1 MYFYFISQSTIL
13 HLALNKNKNL
23 KVMKTTVKQLATVT
37 FIAILFLVGNVK
49 AEGTETNSLNREI
62 IETPLELEN
71 WMTDENIWNFN
82 DVNLA
87 EFNQETEASLELEDW
102 MINYA
107 TWKVNANEKESEPQL
122 TVEPWMLDENV
133 WK

>member
-1 MYFYFISQSTIL
+1 
-13 HLALNKNKNL
+13 
-23 KVMKTTVKQLATVT
+23 MKTTVKQLATVT

-49 AEGTETNSLNREI
+49 AEGTETIALNREI

-71 WMTDENIWNFN
+71 WMTDETIWNTN
-82 DVNLA
+82 DMNIA
-87 EFNQETEASLELEDW
+87 EFNQETEASLQLEDW
-102 MINYA
+102 MINDA
-107 TWKVNANEKESEPQL
+107 TWKVNTNGTESEPQL